1 MKRLTLLTV
10 AVSLGA
16 CGTGDS
22 ANTDDR
28 QDTTVGAEVA
38 SGYTQQ
44 MNKAR
49 EVEIQIQDQKL
60 AIDAALE
67 ESVQGTRDP

>member
-1 MKRLTLLTV
+1 MKRLTLFAV
-10 AVSLGA
+10 AVLLGA
-16 CGTGDS
+16 CGAGDS

-38 SGYTQQ
+38 NGYTEQ

-49 EVEIQIQDQKL
+49 EVEIQMQDQKL
-60 AIDAALE
+60 AIDAALK
-67 ESVQGTRDP
+67 ESVQGTPDP